1 MSIPLPALYT
11 LPETP
16 DVTGAFP
23 RLSDAQIELLAK
35 HGERRVVSLGDL
47 LYQEG
52 QSSCDFFAILGGK
65 VAIVEGYGVDN
76 DVIGVHGP
84 GRFLGELNLL
94 TGATVF
100 VTAVVAEPGEVLVVP
115 VDRVR
120 KLVSEDPALG
130 DLILRA
136 YLLRRSILI
145 EIGAGLRIVG
155 SRFSPDTRRLR
166 EFAAR
171 NRLPHRFIDLEK
183 DGAAEALL
191 CQLGIRPEETPVVI
205 WRAQSVLR
213 NPTNA
218 ELATAIGLRSAAPP
232 AINDLVVVGAGPAG
246 LTAAVYGASEGLRT
260 VVLESVAA
268 GGQAGTSSRIENYLG
283 FPSGISGSDLTERA
297 IIQAEKFGALIT
309 VPAEAMALSAGG
321 GHHVITLDDGTSVAG
336 RAVIIATGVRY
347 RRLPVPRL
355 GEFEGASV
363 YYAATQ
369 MEAKVCVGDPV
380 VIVGGGNSAGQGALF
395 LARYASSVYLVAR
408 EHDLSRSM
416 SRYLIDQIERHPKI
430 EILLGNEVCELF
442 GQRGT
447 LEAVGV
453 EDNGSG
459 ERRRLE
465 AKAMFVFIGAEPHVG
480 WLGEEIALDAS
491 GYVLTGQDAAAA
503 GNGHH
508 PDTAHPPVLFET
520 SRPGV
525 FAVGDVR
532 SGSVKRVAS
541 AVGEASMAVRFV
553 YEHLEHHGV
562 HPGS

>member
-1 MSIPLPALYT
+1 
-11 LPETP
+11 
-16 DVTGAFP
+16 
-23 RLSDAQIELLAK
+23 
-35 HGERRVVSLGDL
+35 
-47 LYQEG
+47 
-52 QSSCDFFAILGGK
+52 
-65 VAIVEGYGVDN
+65 
-76 DVIGVHGP
+76 
-84 GRFLGELNLL
+84 
-94 TGATVF
+94 
-100 VTAVVAEPGEVLVVP
+100 
-115 VDRVR
+115 
-120 KLVSEDPALG
+120 
-130 DLILRA
+130 
-136 YLLRRSILI
+136 
-145 EIGAGLRIVG
+145 VG

-191 CQLGIRPEETPVVI
+191 CQLDIRPEETPVVI
-205 WRAQSVLR
+205 WRAESVLR

-218 ELATAIGLRSAAPP
+218 ELAKAIGLRSPAPP

-246 LTAAVYGASEGLRT
+246 LTAAVYGASEGLKT

-268 GGQAGTSSRIENYLG
+268 GGQAGTSPRIENYLG

-309 VPAEAMALSAGG
+309 VPAEATALSAGG

-355 GEFEGASV
+355 GEFEGTSV

-369 MEAKVCVGDPV
+369 MEAKVCSGDPV
-380 VIVGGGNSAGQGALF
+380 VIVGGGNSCGQGALF
-395 LARYASSVYLVAR
+395 LARYASSVHLVAR
-408 EHDLSRSM
+408 EQDLTRSM
-416 SRYLIDQIERHPKI
+416 SRYLIHQIERHTKI
-430 EILLGNEVCELF
+430 EVLLGKEVCELV
-442 GQRGT
+442 GQGGT
-447 LEAVGV
+447 LEAVVV
-453 EDNGSG
+453 EDNGSR
-459 ERRRLE
+459 ERRTLE

-480 WLGEEIALDAS
+480 WLGDKIALDAR
-491 GYVLTGQDAAAA
+491 GFVLTGQDAASAR
-503 GNGHH
+503 NGDH
-508 PDTAHPPVLFET
+508 PGAAHPPVVFET

-553 YEHLEHHGV
+553 HEHLEHHGV
-562 HPGS
+562 HPGP

>member
-1 MSIPLPALYT
+1 MSIPLPALGA

-23 RLSDAQIELLAK
+23 RLTDAQIELLAR
-35 HGERRVVSLGDL
+35 HGERRVVSLGDV

-52 QSSCDFFAILGGK
+52 QSSCDFFVILQGR

-94 TGATVF
+94 TGEAVF
-100 VTAVVAEPGEVLVVP
+100 VTAVVAQPGEVLVVP
-115 VDRVR
+115 VDEVR
-120 KLVSEDPALG
+120 KLVSADPALG

-145 EIGAGLRIVG
+145 DVGAGLRIVG
-155 SRFSPDTRRLR
+155 SRFSADTRRLR

-183 DGAAEALL
+183 DEAAEALL
-191 CQLGIRPEETPVVI
+191 CQLGIRPEDTPVVI
-205 WRAQSVLR
+205 WRAESVLR

-218 ELATAIGLRSAAPP
+218 ELARAIGLRSPAPP

-246 LTAAVYGASEGLRT
+246 LTAAVYGASEGLKT

-268 GGQAGTSSRIENYLG
+268 GGQAGTSPRIENYLG

-309 VPAEAMALSAGG
+309 VPAEATALSAGG
-321 GHHVITLDDGTSVAG
+321 GRHVVTLDDGTSVAG
-336 RAVIIATGVRY
+336 RAIIIATGVRY

-355 GEFEGASV
+355 EEFEGTSV

-369 MEAKVCVGDPV
+369 MEAKVCAGDPV
-380 VIVGGGNSAGQGALF
+380 VMVGGGNSAGQAALF
-395 LARYASSVYLVAR
+395 LARYASSVHLVAR
-408 EHDLSRSM
+408 EDDLARNM
-416 SRYLIDQIERHPKI
+416 SRYLIDQLERHTKI
-430 EILLGNEVCELF
+430 QVLLGNEVRELV
-442 GQRGT
+442 GERGT
-447 LEAVGV
+447 LEAAVV
-453 EDNGSG
+453 EERASG
-459 ERRRLE
+459 ERRTLH

-480 WLGEEIALDAS
+480 WLGAEIALDAR
-491 GYVLTGQDAAAA
+491 GFVLTGPDAASAR
-503 GNGHH
+503 NGDQ
-508 PDTAHPPVLFET
+508 PDAIHPPLVFET

-553 YEHLEHHGV
+553 HEHLELQGV
-562 HPGS
+562 HPGP

>member
-1 MSIPLPALYT
+1 MSSPLPALGT

-23 RLSDAQIELLAK
+23 RLSDAQLELLAR
-35 HGERRVVSLGDL
+35 HGERRAVRLGDV

-52 QSSCDFFAILGGK
+52 QPSCDFYAILDGK

-94 TGATVF
+94 TGETVY
-100 VTAVVAEPGEVLVVP
+100 VSAVVAQPGEVLVVP
-115 VDRVR
+115 VGEVR
-120 KLVSEDPALG
+120 KVVSQDPALG

-136 YLLRRSILI
+136 YLLRRSMLI
-145 EIGAGLRIVG
+145 EVGAGLRIVG

-205 WRAQSVLR
+205 WRAESVLR

-218 ELATAIGLRSAAPP
+218 ELAKAIGIRSP
-232 AINDLVVVGAGPAG
+232 ATPAVNDLVVVGAGPAG
-246 LTAAVYGASEGLRT
+246 LTAAVYGASEGLKT
-260 VVLESVAA
+260 VVLESVAP
-268 GGQAGTSSRIENYLG
+268 GGQAGTSPRIENYLG
-283 FPSGISGSDLTERA
+283 FPSGISGSDLAERA

-309 VPAEAMALSAGG
+309 VPAEATGLSAGSG
-321 GHHVITLDDGTSVAG
+321 RYVIALDDGTSVAG

-347 RRLPVPRL
+347 RKLPVARL
-355 GEFEGASV
+355 GEFEGSSV

-369 MEAKVCVGDPV
+369 MEAQLCAGDPV
-380 VIVGGGNSAGQGALF
+380 VIVGGGNSAGQGSLF
-395 LARYASSVYLVAR
+395 LARYASKVYLVAR
-408 EHDLSRSM
+408 EPDLTVSM
-416 SRYLIDQIERHPKI
+416 SRYLIDQVERHNKI
-430 EILLGNEVCELF
+430 EVLLGKEVRELV
-442 GQRGT
+442 GQGGV
-447 LEAVGV
+447 LEAVVV
-453 EDNGSG
+453 EDRGG
-459 ERRRLE
+459 GDRRTLE
-465 AKAMFVFIGAEPHVG
+465 AKAMLVFIGAEPHVG
-480 WLGEEIALDAS
+480 WLGDDVALD
-491 GYVLTGQDAAAA
+491 GHGFILTGPDAASARTGDHSEA
-503 GNGHH
+503 
-508 PDTAHPPVLFET
+508 THPPVVFET
-520 SRPGV
+520 SLPGI

-541 AVGEASMAVRFV
+541 AVGEASMAVRLA
-553 YEHLEHHGV
+553 YEHLEHQGV
-562 HPGS
+562 HPGA